1 MVKKLQAEVLLYSD
15 NLYICSMVDQTQTDL
30 ILKIDSALEEI
41 RPHLAV
47 DGGNIEL
54 VEVTE
59 DLVVKLKWLGNC
71 EFCSMST
78 MTMRAGVEQAIKS
91 KVPEIKAVIA
101 TNGLS

>member
-1 MVKKLQAEVLLYSD
+1 MLSTKSSSFFEKVNQALD
-15 NLYICSMVDQTQTDL
+15 
-30 ILKIDSALEEI
+30 EI

-59 DLVVKLKWLGNC
+59 DMTVRIKWMGNC
-71 EFCSMST
+71 EHCSMSA

-91 KVPEIKAVIA
+91 RIPEVKSVEAI
-101 TNGLS
+101 NGYFSV

>member
-1 MVKKLQAEVLLYSD
+1 MIVANSTDIFSRV
-15 NLYICSMVDQTQTDL
+15 NL
-30 ILKIDSALEEI
+30 ALDEI

-59 DLVVKLKWLGNC
+59 DLVVKIKWLGNC
-71 EFCSMST
+71 EHCSFSA

-91 KVPEIKAVIA
+91 RLPEIKAVEA
-101 TNGLS
+101 VNGYFVA

>member
-1 MVKKLQAEVLLYSD
+1 MTS
-15 NLYICSMVDQTQTDL
+15 TQTNEMYDKVNL
-30 ILKIDSALEEI
+30 ALDEI

-59 DLVVKLKWLGNC
+59 DNIVKIKWMGNC
-71 EFCSMST
+71 EHCSMST

-91 KVPEIKAVIA
+91 RIPQIQSVEAI
-101 TNGLS
+101 NGYFST

>member
-1 MVKKLQAEVLLYSD
+1 MIIAY
-15 NLYICSMVDQTQTDL
+15 TTD
-30 ILKIDSALEEI
+30 IFKRVNIALDEI

-59 DLVVKLKWLGNC
+59 NFIVKIRWMGNC
-71 EFCSMST
+71 EHCSMSA

-91 KVPEIKAVIA
+91 RLPEIHSVEAI
-101 TNGLS
+101 NGFFTS